1 MGARDGYGAGIE
13 EGLMKRILLPA
24 ALAVAA
30 FAESFILCCYLP
42 WMRIKLAADAL
53 TYFVESVRH
62 MFLFKT
68 AVSGAVAAAVGI
80 AAYRLTRGPEV

>member
-30 FAESFILCCYLP
+30 FAVIYILLCYLP

-68 AVSGAVAAAVGI
+68 VISGAVAAAVGI
-80 AAYRLTRGPEV
+80 AVRYLTRGSEA

>member
-30 FAESFILCCYLP
+30 FAVIYILLCCLP
-42 WMRIKLAADAL
+42 GLRIKLAADAL

-68 AVSGAVAAAVGI
+68 VISGAVAAAVGI
-80 AAYRLTRGPEV
+80 AAYRLTRGSEV